1 METDEQVQRTLEVID
16 VNSLVETRLEVS
28 HEGRRSISPVCHCID
43 IQCLRISNRIMLR
56 AINVTEHRFL
66 NNAMLEATTEAGA
79 W

>member
-28 HEGRRSISPVCHCID
+28 RKGRRSISPVYHSD
-43 IQCLRISNRIMLR
+43 IQCLQINNRIILQ
-56 AINVTEHRFL
+56 AVIVTEHRFL
-66 NNAMLEATTEAGA
+66 NYAMLEATTEAGA

>member
-28 HEGRRSISPVCHCID
+28 RKGRRSISPVYHSD
-43 IQCLRISNRIMLR
+43 IQCLQINNRIILQ
-56 AINVTEHRFL
+56 AVIVTEHRFL
-66 NNAMLEATTEAGA
+66 NYAMLEAMTEAGA